1 MYGKIIFNIIL
12 IISLAIL
19 QLSFFNALPGWLSG
33 FNAAIVAIIF
43 ILGLGSFGLAFWWAI
58 GLGIFFDVYSFAPF
72 GFYLF
77 SLVGMVVVT
86 NFLLVNFL
94 TNRSLYSFLVL
105 TIFAFS
111 SYRIF
116 LYILN
121 YLFKFFGTNNL
132 DLTVNMNFWFNELK
146 SLSVDLFA
154 VFVVF
159 YLVNFMSKKLKPVFL
174 IR

>member
-1 MYGKIIFNIIL
+1 MYGKIIFNIVL
-12 IISLAIL
+12 IIALAIL
-19 QLSFFNALPGWLSG
+19 QLSFFNSLPGWFSG

-43 ILGLGSFGLAFWWAI
+43 ILALGNFSLAFWWAV
-58 GLGIFFDVYSFAPF
+58 GLGIFFDVYSFSPF

-77 SLVGMVVVT
+77 SLVGMAVIT

-94 TNRSLYSFLVL
+94 TNRSLYSFMVL
-105 TIFAFS
+105 TIFALS
-111 SYRIF
+111 SYKIF

-121 YLFKFFGTNNL
+121 YLFKFFGANDL
-132 DLTVNMNFWFNELK
+132 DLVIDMNFWLNEFK
-146 SLSVDLFA
+146 SLFVDLIA
-154 VFVVF
+154 VIVVF